1 MLLETFIIETMTY
14 YPVVLYIQLIDL
26 LLKIW
31 FLRKGK
37 NGIRVEV
44 LLGRRLVGNALT
56 VFLPTLLLN
65 IIGMNLILTFFINNL
80 VCKSLDNWSTILK
93 FVSLVMK

>member
-14 YPVVLYIQLIDL
+14 YPVVLYIQLIEL
-26 LLKIW
+26 VLKIW

-65 IIGMNLILTFFINNL
+65 IIGMNLILTFYINNL
-80 VCKSLDNWSTILK
+80 VCKS
-93 FVSLVMK
+93 FR